1 MGAYWGLSAQEFAAL
16 YAALVLVPPVVRL
29 LGPALLRYRRVRPGA
44 ERVTAVE
51 LAVLAGGPD
60 RAVDLVLA
68 DLVRRRWIRV
78 DSGGRLTTTTTR
90 PPGEPLA
97 VAVVLAVSFWRGL
110 ATARTLR
117 LHLANSPQIGEVVRG
132 LAARGLVVPP
142 GDVCG
147 IRIASRVL
155 LVGVVVS
162 TFLGGYAV
170 AAIPVMLAGMLVLGA
185 AELVPSPRR
194 TVAGSRLLHGAT
206 VLGTATGPGPSNGQ
220 VPGWIRRWRG
230 GWSGEPGGR

>member
-117 LHLANSPQIGEVVRG
+117 LHLADSPQIGEVVRG

-142 GDVCG
+142 SDVSG
-147 IRIASRVL
+147 IRIACRVL

-170 AAIPVMLAGMLVLGA
+170 AAIPVMLAGVLVLEA

-194 TVAGSRLLHGAT
+194 TIAGSRLLHGAT
-206 VLGTATGPGPSNGQ
+206 VLGTATGPRPSNGQ

-230 GWSGEPGGR
+230 GWSGDPGGR